1 MVLPVTIIVVEKIM
15 NRKIPQFKFIMKV
28 IYIGSKYV
36 MVKYTYNKKKQFVND
51 NWHTDFQKKLI
62 TILYG

>member
-1 MVLPVTIIVVEKIM
+1 
-15 NRKIPQFKFIMKV
+15 MKV